1 MKLIMFLSVDKTVQL
16 DPQRRAGIPAAA
28 TAWVEEMKERGI
40 RREGYVLGAPND
52 ARTLRVRDGRV
63 VIENGSLPGTAITG
77 YNILDCAD
85 MEEALEVAAKH
96 PVAEFGVVELR
107 AFGD

>member
-1 MKLIMFLSVDKTVQL
+1 MQV
-16 DPQRRAGIPAAA
+16 DPQRRAGITAAVA
-28 TAWVEEMKERGI
+28 AWVEEMKERGV
-40 RREGYVLGAPND
+40 RREGYVLGALDD
-52 ARTLRVRDGRV
+52 ARTLRVRHGRV
-63 VIENGSLPGTAITG
+63 VIENGRLPGTAITG